1 MTTSA
6 EKRTGATLD
15 LSSGYVRTLA
25 MGIAGALFVLAI
37 ALGAWLTGDLG
48 LRTDL
53 SARSAPPSLAHPF
66 GTDQLGRD
74 MLART
79 TKGLAQSLQ
88 IGIIAAT
95 ISGLIAMILA
105 LAATML
111 GRLADAVVSLLVD
124 MAIGLP
130 HLITMV
136 LIAFAMGGGRTA
148 VITAVALT
156 HWPRLARVLRAEI
169 MQVQSTDYVKAS
181 RAFGK
186 SQFFIARHH
195 LLPHLVPQFL
205 VGTLL
210 MLPHAI
216 LHEAGLTFIGFG
228 LEPGSPAIGVMLSE
242 AMRFL
247 TAGDWWLGV
256 FPGLG
261 LLLLVLAF
269 DGAGNGA
276 RALVSPRE
284 AQD

>member
-1 MTTSA
+1 MTVSPA
-6 EKRTGATLD
+6 GSRIALD
-15 LSSGYVRTLA
+15 WSSGHVRTLA
-25 MGIAGALFVLAI
+25 IGAIGAFLVVSIAI
-37 ALGAWLTGDLG
+37 AAWVLGDIGV
-48 LRTDL
+48 RTNL
-53 SARSAPPSLAHPF
+53 AARSQPPSFAHMF

-79 TKGLAQSLQ
+79 IKGLSQSLQ

-95 ISGLIAMILA
+95 VSGLIALLLA

-136 LIAFAMGGGRTA
+136 LIAFTMGGGRIA

-169 MQVQSTDYVKAS
+169 MQVQASDYVKAS
-181 RAFGK
+181 RAFGL
-186 SQFFIARHH
+186 SRAVIARRHI
-195 LLPHLVPQFL
+195 LPHLVPQFL

-242 AMRFL
+242 AMRYL

-261 LLLLVLAF
+261 LLVMVLAF
-269 DGAGNGA
+269 DGAANGV
-276 RALVSPRE
+276 RALVSPQE
-284 AQD
+284 SQD

>member
-1 MTTSA
+1 MTVSIDTPRSPI
-6 EKRTGATLD
+6 D
-15 LSSGYVRTLA
+15 LGSVRFRTLA
-25 MGIAGALFVLAI
+25 LGAAGAAFIVVIAI
-37 ALGAWLTGDLG
+37 LAWLLGDLG
-48 LRTDL
+48 VRTNL
-53 SARSAPPSLAHPF
+53 PARSQAPSLAHVF

-79 TKGLAQSLQ
+79 IKGLSQSLQ
-88 IGIIAAT
+88 IGILAAT
-95 ISGLIAMILA
+95 ISGIIALALA

-111 GRLADAVVSLLVD
+111 GRLANSIVSLLVD

-136 LIAFAMGGGRTA
+136 LIAFAMGGGRVA

-169 MQVQSTDYVKAS
+169 LQVLSSDYVKAS
-181 RAFGK
+181 RAFGVGRAG
-186 SQFFIARHH
+186 IARRHV
-195 LLPHLVPQFL
+195 LPHLVPQFL

-216 LHEAGLTFIGFG
+216 LHEAGLTFLGFG
-228 LEPGSPAIGVMLSE
+228 LEPGTPAIGVMLSE

-261 LLLLVLAF
+261 LLVLVLAF
-269 DGAGNGA
+269 DAAGNGV

-284 AQD
+284 GQD

>member
-1 MTTSA
+1 MTISA
-6 EKRTGATLD
+6 GTQPSAID
-15 LSSGYVRTLA
+15 LKSVRFRTLA
-25 MGIAGALFVLAI
+25 IGGAGAAFIVLIAVLA
-37 ALGAWLTGDLG
+37 WLLGDLG
-48 LRTDL
+48 IRTNL
-53 SARSAPPSLAHPF
+53 PARSQAPSLAHLF

-79 TKGLAQSLQ
+79 VKGLSQSLQ
-88 IGIIAAT
+88 IGIVAAT
-95 ISGLIAMILA
+95 ISGLIAVALA

-111 GRLADAVVSLLVD
+111 GRLANSVVSLLVD

-136 LIAFAMGGGRTA
+136 LIAFAMGGGRVA

-169 MQVQSTDYVKAS
+169 LQVLSSDYVKVS
-181 RAFGK
+181 RAFGVGRAA
-186 SQFFIARHH
+186 IARRHV
-195 LLPHLVPQFL
+195 LPHLVPQFL

-216 LHEAGLTFIGFG
+216 LHEAGLTFLGFG
-228 LEPGSPAIGVMLSE
+228 LEPGTPAIGVMLSE

-261 LLLLVLAF
+261 LLVLVLAF
-269 DGAGNGA
+269 DAAGNGV

-284 AQD
+284 GQD